1 MYDVLTLAEEKNKKT
16 KIYKVIC
23 FIKLLLEI
31 R

>member
-1 MYDVLTLAEEKNKKT
+1 MYDVLTLAKEKNKKT
-16 KIYKVIC
+16 KIYKVIY